1 MRPELKID
9 LILLLLGVILGAS
22 LFYLKGV
29 YFEGKKLSPISESMS
44 IFSFFKET
52 PKPKKII
59 YGYLPY
65 WSLNQI
71 EYLQLDKLTDIAYF
85 GLYLNPDG
93 SFTEEIESEEGELIS
108 EPGYLNWKE
117 NEELEDL
124 IERSNKNGVRFS
136 LTVISHIDETSDAFL
151 DCRECWD
158 TFAQNLITELDSKGI
173 RDVNLNFEYV
183 EFTDGDRPQKYSDF
197 VKFLNT
203 ELDKTY
209 GNSFLVVSTFAD
221 ALVKPR
227 ITDVESL
234 STRAD
239 ALFIMAYDFHRPT
252 SDNAGPVA
260 PIDGKGVHAEYDI
273 NTMLADYFTVSPP
286 NKLIMG
292 VPYYGYN
299 WVVKE
304 DVEYAERMEGSDL
317 MGYSQSQTYAAIMD
331 NILELEPEV
340 KWDELGETPYFTYI
354 SPETEAIR
362 EVYFENRDSL
372 EIKYNLINSYEL
384 GGVGIWALGYD
395 EGYVELWNLLSKEFL
410 E

>member
-1 MRPELKID
+1 
-9 LILLLLGVILGAS
+9 
-22 LFYLKGV
+22 
-29 YFEGKKLSPISESMS
+29 
-44 IFSFFKET
+44 
-52 PKPKKII
+52 
-59 YGYLPY
+59 
-65 WSLNQI
+65 
-71 EYLQLDKLTDIAYF
+71 
-85 GLYLNPDG
+85 
-93 SFTEEIESEEGELIS
+93 
-108 EPGYLNWKE
+108 
-117 NEELEDL
+117 
-124 IERSNKNGVRFS
+124 
-136 LTVISHIDETSDAFL
+136 
-151 DCRECWD
+151 
-158 TFAQNLITELDSKGI
+158 
-173 RDVNLNFEYV
+173 VNLNFEYV